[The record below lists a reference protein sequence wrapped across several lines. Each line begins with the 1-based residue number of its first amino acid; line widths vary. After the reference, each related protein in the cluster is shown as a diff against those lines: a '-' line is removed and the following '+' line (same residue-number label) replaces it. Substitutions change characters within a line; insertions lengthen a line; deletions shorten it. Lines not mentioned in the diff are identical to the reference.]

1 MGFDFG
7 EALASGIASG
17 AGAVEQ
23 QQQQQ
28 NDDARWLE
36 RQQKMQAMEID
47 AAKAKERYLLGL
59 KPPETRKLSVTD
71 EKGSPA
77 VQQQEWRVTGDS
89 GAWQDVGDRTPDINF
104 ERLAET
110 QRNNEDRS
118 KLASERLDLT
128 SRLGE
133 ERIAAAQARADAAAA
148 RRTANP
154 VEPKAYTTT
163 DPKTGKAT
171 QVYGWFDSEGKFRQ
185 ATDASGSPLGGD
197 KFRPSVYEEK
207 NAAQQ
212 AKVDAVKGTLSQFAS
227 AIGLGKVA
235 DALPT
240 MNAGSAPRPSA
251 PAAQPVPAAAAKS
264 GSAPYSEG
272 QTIYDKQGRR
282 YVVKNGVPVPA
293 P

>member
-1 MGFDFG
+1 MGIDFG
-7 EALASGIASG
+7 EALASGVAAG
-17 AGAVEQ
+17 AGAYQ
-23 QQQQQ
+23 QQQQEQ
-28 NDDARWLE
+28 ENDARWLE
-36 RQQKMQAMEID
+36 RQQKMQSMELD

-110 QRNNEDRS
+110 QKNNEERNKLVGERNQTMADLGAARIDAARERLAAENERRKS
-118 KLASERLDLT
+118 TGDSDKGDWEVREQASPSGSVSYIRVNKRTGDVQPLTMNGTPVTSFRGGEKLA
-128 SRLGE
+128 E
-133 ERIAAAQARADAAAA
+133 EAQ
-148 RRTANP
+148 
-154 VEPKAYTTT
+154 K
-163 DPKTGKAT
+163 
-171 QVYGWFDSEGKFRQ
+171 
-185 ATDASGSPLGGD
+185 
-197 KFRPSVYEEK
+197 
-207 NAAQQ
+207 Q

-240 MNAGSAPRPSA
+240 MSAGSTPRPSA